1 MQTKKVAFAD
11 THAFNTFFLDYIQ
24 QKETLKPF
32 YGRYPNRNNI
42 QDQLRDKEKS
52 FPQAHRNTLVNA
64 LRAQYK
70 NTDTTEAV
78 RANIEALAQPQTF
91 TVTTGHQL
99 NIFTGPLYFIYKIVT
114 VINTCKQLKEQ
125 YPQHTFVPVY
135 WMASEDH
142 DYDEIKYFRLYG
154 QKYTWETTQQ
164 GAVGRFDTASLK
176 PLLQNI
182 PGDINI
188 FKDAYTKNKKLADAV
203 RQYVD
208 KLFANHGLVVLDG
221 DDRSLKALFRP
232 VMEMDILRQESKP
245 IVDGTSQALEALGY
259 KTQIY
264 CRDINFFYLDTNLR
278 ARIEKTGDTFHVVD
292 TDITFTPEALARI
305 IEEEPEKLS
314 PNVIL
319 RPLYQEII
327 LPNLAYAG
335 GPAEVIY
342 WLQLKPLFDT
352 AQVPFPILMPRNFGM
367 AVTAPVLR
375 KFEKTDLEWKDLFE
389 NNNYIFNHWIL
400 KHSNRNLT
408 VGAERTAVSDVF
420 EQLKARAEQIDA
432 TLAAFVGAE
441 GKRALN
447 SIEHIE
453 RKFLRAEKR
462 LHSDRL
468 RQIEAL
474 KATLFPNGSLQE
486 RTDNML
492 NFYQQDPQF
501 IDKVMEVFD
510 PFDFQFYILFV

>member
-1 MQTKKVAFAD
+1 MQTKKVTFAD
-11 THAFNTFFLDYIQ
+11 THAFSSFFLDYIQ

-32 YGRYPNRNNI
+32 YNRYPSRDAI
-42 QDQLRDKEKS
+42 AGQLQEKQKS
-52 FPQAHRNTLVNA
+52 FPQENRTVLVNA
-64 LRAQYK
+64 LREQYK
-70 NTDTTEAV
+70 TTDTTEAV
-78 RANIEALAQPQTF
+78 RANIEALANPTTF

-114 VINTCKQLKEQ
+114 VINTCKELKAR

-154 QKYTWETTQQ
+154 KKHVWNTDQQ
-164 GAVGRFDTASLK
+164 GAVGRFDTADMK
-176 PLLQNI
+176 ALLAEV
-182 PGDINI
+182 PGDIEL
-188 FKDAYTKNKKLADAV
+188 FKTAYTKNKKLSGAV
-203 RQYVD
+203 RHYVNTMFAQY
-208 KLFANHGLVVLDG
+208 GLVVLDA
-221 DDRSLKALFRP
+221 DDRSLKNLFRP
-232 VMEMDILRQESKP
+232 VMAMDVLRQESKP
-245 IVDGTSQALEALGY
+245 IVDATSQALETLGY

-278 ARIEKTGDTFHVVD
+278 ARIEKTGDRFTVVD
-292 TDITFTPEALARI
+292 TDITFTTQELTRI
-305 IEEEPEKLS
+305 ISEEPEKLS

-319 RPLYQEII
+319 RPLYQETI

-342 WLQLKPLFDT
+342 WLQLHDLFK
-352 AQVPFPILMPRNFGM
+352 AVNIPFPILMPRNFGM
-367 AVTAPVLR
+367 AVPAHVLH
-375 KFEKTDLEWKDLFE
+375 KFEKTELEWRDIFE
-389 NNNYIFNHWIL
+389 EKNYIFNHWVL

-408 VGAERTAVSDVF
+408 VGVERTAVSDLF
-420 EQLKARAEQIDA
+420 DQLKARAEQIDV

-447 SIEHIE
+447 SLEHIE

-462 LHSDRL
+462 THNDRL
-468 RQIEAL
+468 RQIEEL
-474 KATLFPNGSLQE
+474 KEILFPNGNLQE
-486 RTDNML
+486 RTDNVL
-492 NFYQQDPQF
+492 NFLQQDPQF
-501 IDKVMEVFD
+501 IEKVMRVFD